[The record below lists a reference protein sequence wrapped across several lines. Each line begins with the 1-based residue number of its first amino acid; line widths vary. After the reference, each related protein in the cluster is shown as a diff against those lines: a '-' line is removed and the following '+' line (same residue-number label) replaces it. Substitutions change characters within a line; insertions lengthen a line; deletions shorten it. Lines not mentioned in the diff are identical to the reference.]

1 MARADLPIAPHAAVD
16 SPTDRAVQPTFPYR
30 ALGVAWLVMVMYGS
44 LLPFEFHNSAGIA
57 AAFEQSWQL
66 RWYIGPTPDLML
78 NLMLYVPAGL
88 LLRMGVK
95 RRGAGRAWQ
104 FAGPIVTVAMVS
116 LLLEWTQ
123 MWMPGR
129 FSSSTDLLLNVTGG
143 VIGAVIADAV
153 LGVTR
158 LAALQLHTV
167 WRWLRRTGHELLS
180 HVPARIAFLTGIV
193 ALLTTAWIALP
204 QANAALS
211 RGWSAGNWI
220 PFLRHFELPY
230 DQATTQIL
238 LTAAMYGTVA
248 LVIRAGLSILM
259 RHATR
264 RIVID
269 AIALGLAV
277 AFTALAAM
285 RLGTMDVTES
295 LIAVAAAAAII
306 IAPHVARRYIPR
318 WRAAVAPAR
327 A

>member
-1 MARADLPIAPHAAVD
+1 M
-16 SPTDRAVQPTFPYR
+16 
-30 ALGVAWLVMVMYGS
+30 AWLVLVAYGS
-44 LLPFEFHNSAGIA
+44 LLPFEFYNGAGIA
-57 AAFEQSWQL
+57 ATFEQSWQL
-66 RWYIGPTPDLML
+66 RWYIGPTPDVML
-78 NLMLYVPAGL
+78 NLLLYVPAGM

-104 FAGPIVTVAMVS
+104 FAGPIATVAMVS

-143 VIGAVIADAV
+143 LIGAVIADAV

-158 LAALQLHTV
+158 LAALQLHAT

-193 ALLTTAWIALP
+193 ALLTTAWIVLP
-204 QANAALS
+204 QANTALS

-220 PFLRHFELPY
+220 PFLRHIELPY

-248 LVIRAGLSILM
+248 LVIRAGLSVLM

-264 RIVID
+264 RIIVD

-295 LIAVAAAAAII
+295 LIAVTAAASII